1 MARRVA
7 GRVTGA
13 GAWMP
18 FREAARVI
26 RTAALPSR
34 AAFRLWRRSGARPA
48 RFPSNPDRVY
58 ADAWKGWAHFLG
70 TQPARL
76 PAQARLWPD
85 TRKPFVPH
93 RAFVQIC
100 RYDLRIASARQWRA
114 WCRTH
119 RRERERRRLPA
130 NPAEVYP
137 GFRWLTVTEFV
148 MTYVGEALPF

>member
-1 MARRVA
+1 
-7 GRVTGA
+7 
-13 GAWMP
+13 MP
-18 FREAARVI
+18 FREAARII

-70 TQPARL
+70 AQPARL
-76 PAQARLWPD
+76 PTQARLWPD

-137 GFRWLTVTEFV
+137 GFRWSTVTEFV
-148 MTYVGEALPF
+148 VTYVGEALPF

>member
-1 MARRVA
+1 
-7 GRVTGA
+7 
-13 GAWMP
+13 MP
-18 FREAARVI
+18 FREAARII
-26 RTAALPSR
+26 RTATLPSR

-137 GFRWLTVTEFV
+137 GFRWSTVTEFV

>member
-1 MARRVA
+1 
-7 GRVTGA
+7 
-13 GAWMP
+13 MP

-70 TQPARL
+70 TQPPRL

-93 RAFVQIC
+93 RAFVRIC

-137 GFRWLTVTEFV
+137 GFRWSTVTEFV
-148 MTYVGEALPF
+148 VTYVGEALPF

>member
-1 MARRVA
+1 
-7 GRVTGA
+7 
-13 GAWMP
+13 MP

-70 TQPARL
+70 AQPARL
-76 PAQARLWPD
+76 PTQARLWPD

-137 GFRWLTVTEFV
+137 GFRWSTVTEFV
-148 MTYVGEALPF
+148 VTYVGEALPF

>member
-1 MARRVA
+1 
-7 GRVTGA
+7 
-13 GAWMP
+13 MP
-18 FREAARVI
+18 FREAARII

-70 TQPARL
+70 AQPARL

-119 RRERERRRLPA
+119 RRERERRHLPA

-137 GFRWLTVTEFV
+137 GFRWSTVTEFV
-148 MTYVGEALPF
+148 VTYVGEALPF